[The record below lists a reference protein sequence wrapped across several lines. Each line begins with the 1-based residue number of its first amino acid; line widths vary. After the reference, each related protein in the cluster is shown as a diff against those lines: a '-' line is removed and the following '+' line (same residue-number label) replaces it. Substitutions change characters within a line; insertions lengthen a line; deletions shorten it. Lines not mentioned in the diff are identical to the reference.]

1 MKQTSL
7 KENSHRE
14 LLFQEAVS
22 GNLRMDLCAR
32 GVSVMT
38 ESVPWDTHTH
48 THSSITHFFKNAH
61 HTLIYTAAQSFL
73 ILPCLNF
80 SAVYLYH

>member
-38 ESVPWDTHTH
+38 EPVPWDTHTH
-48 THSSITHFFKNAH
+48 THTPLSHISTKTHTTH
-61 HTLIYTAAQSFL
+61 
-73 ILPCLNF
+73 
-80 SAVYLYH
+80 